1 MISFL
6 EEKAAMQER
15 KTYLQQLDYTL
26 LFLLFLLMCISLV
39 SIYSAALAGQYNIEP
54 SEFVK
59 RQVIWFTLGT
69 FLMAAAMFIDYDLFK
84 NFTIPLYGL
93 GIILLLVVEFF
104 GIERNGS
111 QRWIGV
117 ELGARE
123 IMFQPSEF
131 VKIFL
136 VLALAHLLYQI
147 TKNHKERT
155 LKEDCIVVLKVL
167 AVGFPPFFLILIQ
180 PDLGTALV
188 IASIMG
194 TMLLMAGIS
203 WKIFAALGTIITSF
217 LALLVWLHNNYFEIF
232 SIFIKSHQLDRIY
245 GWLDPESDPVGLG
258 YQLLNAMQGIGSGQ
272 LYGKGF
278 TEGVL
283 SKSGAVPEIHTDFIF
298 TVIGEEFGFL
308 GATVLIVIYF
318 LLFYRMIIIAF
329 SCNNMYGSYLVAG
342 VIGLLVFQIF
352 QNIGMTIGLM
362 PITGLALPFI
372 SYGGSALLTNM
383 LAIGIV
389 LNVNIRTR
397 HYMFGSEELA

>member
-1 MISFL
+1 MH
-6 EEKAAMQER
+6 ER
-15 KTYLQQLDYTL
+15 KTYFQQLDYTL
-26 LFLLFLLMCISLV
+26 LFLLFLLMCISLL
-39 SIYSAALAGQYNIEP
+39 SIYSAAMAGQYNIDP
-54 SEFVK
+54 SFFVK
-59 RQVIWFTLGT
+59 RQVIWFLIGT
-69 FLMAAAMFIDYDLFK
+69 FLMVAAMLIDYDLFK
-84 NFTIPLYGL
+84 NFTIPLYVVG
-93 GIILLLVVEFF
+93 LLLLFGVHFF
-104 GIERNGS
+104 GVERNGS
-111 QRWIGV
+111 QRWLGIGNN
-117 ELGARE
+117 L
-123 IMFQPSEF
+123 FQPSEF

-136 VLALAHLLYQI
+136 VLALAHLLFLI
-147 TKNHKERT
+147 TKDHRDRT
-155 LKEDCIVVLKVL
+155 LKEDLVVVAKVL
-167 AVGFPPFFLILIQ
+167 AVGLPPFALILVQ

-194 TMLLMAGIS
+194 TMLLMAGVS
-203 WKIFAALGTIITSF
+203 WKIFAALGTVITFF
-217 LALLVWLHNNYFEIF
+217 LGTLVWLHNNYYEFFTNNI
-232 SIFIKSHQLDRIY
+232 IRPHQLSRIY
-245 GWLDPESDPVGLG
+245 GWIDPESDPGGMG

-278 TEGVL
+278 ADGVL

-308 GATVLIVIYF
+308 GATILIVIYF

-329 SCNNMYGSYLVAG
+329 SCNNIYGSYLVAG

-383 LAIGIV
+383 IAIGLV

-397 HYMFGSEELA
+397 HYMFSSDETA

>member
-1 MISFL
+1 
-6 EEKAAMQER
+6 MQER
-15 KTYLQQLDYTL
+15 KTHLQQLDYTL
-26 LFLLFLLMCISLV
+26 LFLLFLLMCISLL
-39 SIYSAALAGQYNIEP
+39 SIYSAAMAGQYFEP
-54 SEFVK
+54 SFFVK
-59 RQVIWFTLGT
+59 RQIAWFIIGSI
-69 FLMAAAMFIDYDLFK
+69 LMLAAMVIDYDLFK
-84 NFTIPLYGL
+84 NFTIPLYVVGL
-93 GIILLLVVEFF
+93 ILLLIVEFY

-111 QRWIGV
+111 QRWIGF
-117 ELGARE
+117 EIGTKE

-136 VLALAHLLYQI
+136 VLSLAHLVFLI
-147 TKNHKERT
+147 TKDQRERSF
-155 LKEDCIVVLKVL
+155 KEDWIVVAKVV

-188 IASIMG
+188 IASIMA

-203 WKIFAALGTIITSF
+203 WKIFALLGSLVGLF
-217 LALLVWLHNNYFEIF
+217 LTTLVWLHNNFYDF
-232 SIFIKSHQLDRIY
+232 FIEHLIKPHQLRRIY
-245 GWLDPESDPVGLG
+245 GWLDPESDPGGMG
-258 YQLLNAMQGIGSGQ
+258 YQLLNAVQGIGSGQ
-272 LYGKGF
+272 LYGKGY
-278 TEGVL
+278 TKGVL
-283 SKSGAVPEIHTDFIF
+283 SKSGYVPEIHTDFIF

-329 SCNNMYGSYLVAG
+329 SCNNIYGSYLVSG

-372 SYGGSALLTNM
+372 SYGGSALVTNM
-383 LAIGIV
+383 IAIGIV

-397 HYMFGSEELA
+397 HYMFSSEDLT

>member
-1 MISFL
+1 VN
-6 EEKAAMQER
+6 ER
-15 KTYLQQLDYTL
+15 KNFIQQLDYTL
-26 LFLLFLLMCISLV
+26 LFLIFLLMCISLLA
-39 SIYSAALAGQYNIEP
+39 IYSAALAGQYKFDP
-54 SEFVK
+54 SYFVK
-59 RQVIWFTLGT
+59 RQVIFFIIGT
-69 FLMAAAMFIDYDLFK
+69 VVMVGAMLIDYDLFK
-84 NFTIPLYGL
+84 NFTIPLYVV
-93 GIILLLVVEFF
+93 GIILLVMVHFF

-111 QRWIGV
+111 QRWISIAGND
-117 ELGARE
+117 
-123 IMFQPSEF
+123 FQPSEF

-136 VLALAHLLYQI
+136 VLALAHLLFII
-147 TKNHKERT
+147 TKENRERT
-155 LKEDCIVVLKVL
+155 LKEDCIIVLKVV

-188 IASIMG
+188 IASIMA

-203 WKIFAALGTIITSF
+203 WKIFTALGALVVSF
-217 LALLVWLHNNYFEIF
+217 LGTLVWLHNNYFEFFTDNLIR
-232 SIFIKSHQLDRIY
+232 SHQLKRIY
-245 GWLDPESDPVGLG
+245 GWLDPESDPGGMG
-258 YQLLNAMQGIGSGQ
+258 YQLLNAIQGIGSGK

-329 SCNNMYGSYLVAG
+329 SCNNIYGSYLVAG

-383 LAIGIV
+383 IAIGIV

-397 HYMFGSEELA
+397 HYMFGSEDIA

>member
-1 MISFL
+1 
-6 EEKAAMQER
+6 MQER
-15 KTYLQQLDYTL
+15 KTYFQQLDYTL
-26 LFLLFLLMCISLV
+26 LFLLFLLMCISLLA
-39 SIYSAALAGQYNIEP
+39 IYSAAMAGQYNVEP
-54 SEFVK
+54 SYFVK
-59 RQVIWFTLGT
+59 RQIIWFLLGSI
-69 FLMAAAMFIDYDLFK
+69 LIVAAMVIDYDLFK
-84 NFTIPLYGL
+84 NFTIPLYAFSL
-93 GIILLLVVEFF
+93 ILLLLVEFF

-111 QRWIGV
+111 QRWIGTDQ
-117 ELGARE
+117 

-136 VLALAHLLYQI
+136 VLTLAHLLYMI
-147 TKNHKERT
+147 TKDYRSRT
-155 LKEDCIVVLKVL
+155 IKEDCMVVLKVL

-188 IASIMG
+188 IASIIG

-203 WKIFAALGTIITSF
+203 WKIFAVLGALIVSF
-217 LALLVWLHNNYFEIF
+217 LSILVWLHNNFF
-232 SIFIKSHQLDRIY
+232 SLFSKIVKPHQLDRIY
-245 GWLDPESDPVGLG
+245 GWLNPYEDPGDLG
-258 YQLLNAMQGIGSGQ
+258 YQLLGAIQGIGSGQ
-272 LYGKGF
+272 LYGKGY

-283 SKSGAVPEIHTDFIF
+283 SKSGRVPEIHTDFIF

-308 GATVLIVIYF
+308 GATILIVIYF

-329 SCNNMYGSYLVAG
+329 SCNNIFGSYLVAG

-383 LAIGIV
+383 IAIGIV

-397 HYMFGSEELA
+397 HYMFSTEEIV

>member
-1 MISFL
+1 
-6 EEKAAMQER
+6 MQER
-15 KTYLQQLDYTL
+15 KTYIQQLDYTL
-26 LFLLFLLMCISLV
+26 LFLLFLLMCISLLA
-39 SIYSAALAGQYNIEP
+39 IYSAAMAGQYSVEP
-54 SEFVK
+54 SHFVK
-59 RQVIWFTLGT
+59 RQVIWFVIGTALMLG
-69 FLMAAAMFIDYDLFK
+69 AMVIDYDLFK
-84 NFTIPLYGL
+84 NFTIPLYVI
-93 GIILLLVVEFF
+93 GILSLLAVHFF

-117 ELGARE
+117 GNNL
-123 IMFQPSEF
+123 FQPSEF

-136 VLALAHLLYQI
+136 VLALAHLLFLI
-147 TKNHKERT
+147 TKEYRERS
-155 LKEDCIVVLKVL
+155 LNEDCIVVLKVL
-167 AVGFPPFFLILIQ
+167 AVGLPPFFLILIQ

-203 WKIFAALGTIITSF
+203 WKIFAVLGTIITSI
-217 LALLVWLHNNYFEIF
+217 LAILVWLHNNYFALF
-232 SIFIKSHQLDRIY
+232 SKFIKSHQLDRIY
-245 GWLDPESDPVGLG
+245 GWLNPYDDPGGLG
-258 YQLLNAMQGIGSGQ
+258 YQLLGAIQGIGSGQ

-283 SKSGAVPEIHTDFIF
+283 SKSGRVPEIHTDFIF

-308 GATVLIVIYF
+308 GATILIVVYF

-383 LAIGIV
+383 IAIGIV
-389 LNVNIRTR
+389 LNVNVRTR
-397 HYMFGSEELA
+397 HYMFGSEEMS

>member
-1 MISFL
+1 M
-6 EEKAAMQER
+6 EETSAVNER
-15 KTYLQQLDYTL
+15 KSYFQQLDYTL
-26 LFLLFLLMCISLV
+26 LFLIFLLMCISLLA
-39 SIYSAALAGQYNIEP
+39 IYSAAMAGQYNVEP
-54 SEFVK
+54 SYFVK
-59 RQVIWFTLGT
+59 RQVIWFIIGT
-69 FLMAAAMFIDYDLFK
+69 VLMIGAMVIDYDMFK
-84 NFTIPLYGL
+84 NFTIPLYVIGL
-93 GIILLLVVEFF
+93 ILLVVVHFY

-111 QRWIGV
+111 QRWISIAGN
-117 ELGARE
+117 E
-123 IMFQPSEF
+123 FQPSEF

-136 VLALAHLLYQI
+136 VLALAHLLFLI
-147 TKNHKERT
+147 TKDYRERT
-155 LKEDCIVVLKVL
+155 LKEDFVVVFKVA
-167 AVGFPPFFLILIQ
+167 AVGFPAFFLILIQ

-203 WKIFAALGTIITSF
+203 WKIFAALGAIIFSF
-217 LALLVWLHNNYFEIF
+217 LATLVWLHNNFFEF
-232 SIFIKSHQLDRIY
+232 FTDYLVKPHQLRRIY
-245 GWLDPESDPVGLG
+245 GWLDPESDPGDMG
-258 YQLLNAMQGIGSGQ
+258 YQLLNAMQGIGSGK

-308 GATVLIVIYF
+308 GATILIVIYF

-362 PITGLALPFI
+362 PITGLALPFV
-372 SYGGSALLTNM
+372 SYGGSALTTNM
-383 LAIGIV
+383 IAIGIV